1 MGSDDKAEKA
11 AALGADHVIN
21 YNEERFEGRVRR
33 LTGKQGVDVVFEH
46 VGPDTWP
53 GSLISLKKGGRLVT
67 CGSTSG
73 IQASTNLYAV
83 FQQQL
88 RIFGS
93 FGSSVQNCRD
103 SLAKMAEGAGYRV
116 TAVLALVGASPV
128 TTTGQLSLTYIVV
141 LSFAD
146 AVLVLL
152 LIWLLLRAHGERA
165 LAILV
170 GTRPAGRE
178 ALLGVALVPAVFL
191 LVAVTFGVI
200 LQVAPWLH
208 NVTDNPL
215 EALLRTPADAVW
227 FGLVAVVAAGLR
239 EEVQRGF
246 ILHRFE
252 QHLGGGVIGLIVFSA
267 MFGLGHLLQGW
278 DAVIV
283 TGLLG
288 AFWGTVYLRRRS
300 IVAPILCHSIFNLIE
315 ILIAYRANAG

>member
-1 MGSDDKAEKA
+1 MSAEPSEPDPA
-11 AALGADHVIN
+11 P
-21 YNEERFEGRVRR
+21 
-33 LTGKQGVDVVFEH
+33 DVVAPAVEESPTTAP
-46 VGPDTWP
+46 VSTPLAD
-53 GSLISLKKGGRLVT
+53 RLVAIAEVAL
-67 CGSTSG
+67 CSG
-73 IQASTNLYAV
+73 FPT
-83 FQQQL
+83 QL
-88 RIFGS
+88 G
-93 FGSSVQNCRD
+93 
-103 SLAKMAEGAGYRV
+103 LA
-116 TAVLALVGASPV
+116 AVLALVGASPV
-128 TTTGQLSLTYIVV
+128 TTTGQLSLAYIVV

-170 GTRPAGRE
+170 GTRPVGRE
-178 ALLGVALVPAVFL
+178 ALLGMALVPAVFL

-215 EALLRTPADAVW
+215 EALLQTPADAVW

-288 AFWGTVYLRRRS
+288 AFWGAVYLRRRS